1 MNPPPLPVTDD
12 RPPISPAAP
21 ELRWWVRGTLLF
33 FALGWTGIF
42 VIAAWLRPYAE
53 DGTPLRMETHRQM
66 GLPACTFKYYSGL
79 PCPSCGM
86 TTSFA
91 LLVRGDV
98 VNSLKA
104 NAVGTGLAVFG
115 MLFVPWALA
124 CVVAK
129 RYFFIES
136 AELVLLKLV
145 MALVALML
153 LRWVIVLALIWLN
166 GSS

>member
-1 MNPPPLPVTDD
+1 MTAEKPDVVPAPP
-12 RPPISPAAP
+12 A
-21 ELRWWVRGTLLF
+21 LRVWVRGSLLF
-33 FALGWTGIF
+33 FALGWLAVF
-42 VIAAWLRPYAE
+42 AIAVWLRPYAD

-66 GLPACTFKYYSGL
+66 GLPECTFKHYSGL

-98 VNSLKA
+98 LNSLRA
-104 NAVGTGLAVFG
+104 NAAGTALALFG

-124 CVVAK
+124 CVVAR

-136 AELVLLKLV
+136 GELALLKLV
-145 MALVALML
+145 MALVVLML
-153 LRWVIVLALIWLN
+153 LRWVIVLALIGWN
-166 GSS
+166 RIS